1 MMTNLI
7 EEPNRVRVFAVY
19 DNTDHN
25 EGRGQEFVRAYTKLE
40 STAIRLAKRSY
51 VQGTDAPIN
60 QVTLFKYGDNYF
72 PVSSKVNVIEPKLE
86 DIVAEERAKTF
97 AGVLEKAFDLGLTV
111 EELEILRKGK

>member
-1 MMTNLI
+1 MMTNST

-19 DNTDHN
+19 DNTDHS

-51 VQGTDAPIN
+51 VQGSDAPVE
-60 QVTLFKYGDNYF
+60 QVPLFKYGDNYF

-97 AGVLEKAFDLGLTV
+97 AGVLEKAVSLGLSA
-111 EELEILRKGK
+111 EDIEILKKGK